1 MNSRTVTAAVG
12 VLVAAVALASYA
24 SPYWT
29 LHQMRAAIDAKDASA
44 FSSYVNF
51 PAVQDSI
58 KSQLTASMRQK
69 LGGAG
74 EAQDNLFANLG
85 MAIGAGVINRMVDA
99 LVSPESVMGMMAR
112 GKTSASGALLGQLP
126 PQSSGADAGTPQ
138 AAASRDN
145 AEGGGQ
151 RPDYSMRYQNWS
163 TVIATAKQGDMEQG
177 HFIFKRDGLLSWKL
191 VGLDMHLDN

>member
-1 MNSRTVTAAVG
+1 MNSKAVTAAVV
-12 VLVAAVALASYA
+12 VLVAAGVLASYA

-29 LHQMRAAIDAKDASA
+29 LHQMRAAIDAKDVGA

-58 KSQLTASMRQK
+58 KSQLTASMRKK

-74 EAQDNLFANLG
+74 EADDNLFANLG

-126 PQSSGADAGTPQ
+126 PQSSDADSGTPQ
-138 AAASRDN
+138 SAASRDN
-145 AEGGGQ
+145 DAGGSQ
-151 RPDYSMRYQNWS
+151 RPDYSMRYENWS
-163 TVIATAKQGDMEQG
+163 TVTATAKQGDKEQG
-177 HFIFKRDGLLSWKL
+177 KFIFRRDGLLSWKL
-191 VGLDMHLDN
+191 VGLDMHMDN

>member
-1 MNSRTVTAAVG
+1 MNSKAVITAVG
-12 VLVAAVALASYA
+12 VLVVAGALASYA

-29 LHQMRAAIDAKDASA
+29 LHQMRSAIDTKDVSA

-58 KSQLTASMRQK
+58 KSQLTASMRKK
-69 LGGAG
+69 LGGEG
-74 EAQDNLFANLG
+74 EGQDNLFANLG

-99 LVSPESVMGMMAR
+99 LVSPESVMSMMAR

-126 PQSSGADAGTPQ
+126 PQSSGADSGTPQ
-138 AAASRDN
+138 SAASHDN
-145 AEGGGQ
+145 DAGGSQ
-151 RPDYSMRYQNWS
+151 RPDYSVRYKNWS
-163 TVIATAKQGDMEQG
+163 TVTATAKQGGTEQG
-177 HFIFKRDGLLSWKL
+177 KFIFQRDGWLSWKL